1 MSLLN
6 EPISLQA
13 LGGLFFLTFLSH
25 GLLLLNKGIY
35 WDSWILRK
43 WVEKKEW
50 RTMKVF
56 YREVGMPFF
65 YYVHRAFNLSPN
77 SIWLYRLACFLS
89 LWSTSALVF
98 LICHN
103 FSPLDEWQSFFIAA
117 MMLMIPIQDMALEF
131 CVTVQYVLT
140 QTLFYC
146 AILLCFSLTNLDWGL
161 DYLLLRSLMIIL
173 FLMSFNMNSLL
184 VFYGAFVFYFF
195 VYQYLSL
202 NQNIPSLALSNLD
215 LFSLPFVFW
224 FLKNKH
230 SPKSGHHKNYNK
242 ISLKFSQIRASYK
255 SLVVDLFL
263 PFLKKIYASS
273 IPALSLLALL
283 HFSGLMSIGLENDS
297 QPQSMPALTLTF
309 LIGSLLLLAATL
321 PYSLT
326 RQVFGYTGWET
337 KNNLL
342 LPLPLS
348 IIAWSLI
355 ACFLQSQALSLYF
368 QSFLLL
374 IFLLLCVDKHLLLIS
389 IWGKQEALLEIYA
402 KEPAI
407 KNSSI
412 IGIHDEHPI
421 QYGHLHTH
429 PEYHSNAMA
438 FLFSR
443 LFGKL
448 NKIGY
453 QRFSSNLTELPKHT
467 IEELKSGLAQ
477 NLIGFD
483 ESGGQCIIRLSS
495 PERIPSFRKLAIFF
509 LLKRLESHK
518 KATAF
523 VKSYIDYQ
531 VFVITPK
538 CQQT

>member
-6 EPISLQA
+6 EPISVQA
-13 LGGLFFLTFLSH
+13 LCGLFSLTFLSH
-25 GLLLLNKGIY
+25 GLILLNKGIY

-50 RTMKVF
+50 RAMKVF
-56 YREVGMPFF
+56 YRAVGMPFF
-65 YYVHRAFNLSPN
+65 YYVHRSFNLSPN
-77 SIWLYRLACFLS
+77 SIWLYRLVCFLS

-103 FSPLDEWQSFFIAA
+103 FSPLDQWQSFFIAA
-117 MMLMIPIQDMALEF
+117 MMLMFPIQDMALEF

-146 AILLCFSLTNLDWGL
+146 AILLCFSLNDLNWGI

-202 NQNIPSLALSNLD
+202 DQNISSLALSNLD

-224 FLKNKH
+224 FLKNKY
-230 SPKSGHHKNYNK
+230 SPKSGYYENYNK
-242 ISLKFSQIRASYK
+242 ILLRFSQIRASYK
-255 SLVVDLFL
+255 SLVVDLFF
-263 PFLKKIYASS
+263 PFLKKVCAWS
-273 IPALSLLALL
+273 IPALSLLAIL
-283 HFSGLMSIGLENDS
+283 HFSGLMSTVLGHDS
-297 QPQSMPALTLTF
+297 HPHSMLTLT
-309 LIGSLLLLAATL
+309 LGLLVGSLLLLAATL
-321 PYSLT
+321 PYSLVG
-326 RQVFGYTGWET
+326 QVFGYTGWET

-348 IIAWSLI
+348 IIAWSCI
-355 ACFLQSQALSLYF
+355 ACLLQSHEFSIYLQTLILI
-368 QSFLLL
+368 
-374 IFLLLCVDKHLLLIS
+374 IFLLLSVDKHLLLIS
-389 IWGKQEALLEIYA
+389 IWAKQEALLEIYA
-402 KEPAI
+402 KEPAV

-429 PEYHSNAMA
+429 PEYHFGAMT
-438 FLFSR
+438 FIFWF

-453 QRFSSNLTELPKHT
+453 QRFSSKLTELPKHS
-467 IEELKSGLAQ
+467 IDELKNGLAQ
-477 NLIGFD
+477 NLIDFD
-483 ESGGQCIIRLSS
+483 ETKGQCIIRLSA
-495 PERIPSFRKLAIFF
+495 PERIPSFRKLAYFF
-509 LLKRLESHK
+509 ILKRLTSPK

-538 CQQT
+538 CQ

>member
-13 LGGLFFLTFLSH
+13 LCGLFSLTFLSH

-56 YREVGMPFF
+56 YRAVGMPFF
-65 YYVHRAFNLSPN
+65 YYVHRSFNLSPN
-77 SIWLYRLACFLS
+77 SIWLYRLVCFIS

-103 FSPLDEWQSFFIAA
+103 FSPLDQWQSFFIAA
-117 MMLMIPIQDMALEF
+117 MMLMFPIQDMALEF

-146 AILLCFSLTNLDWGL
+146 AILLCFSLNDLNWGL

-195 VYQYLSL
+195 VSQYLSL
-202 NQNIPSLALSNLD
+202 DQNISSLALSNLD

-224 FLKNKH
+224 FLKNKY
-230 SPKSGHHKNYNK
+230 SPKSGYYENYNK
-242 ISLKFSQIRASYK
+242 ILLTFSQIRASYK
-255 SLVVDLFL
+255 SLVVDLFF
-263 PFLKKIYASS
+263 PFLKKVCAWS
-273 IPALSLLALL
+273 IPALSLLAIL
-283 HFSGLMSIGLENDS
+283 HFSGLMSTVLGHDS
-297 QPQSMPALTLTF
+297 HPHSMLTLS
-309 LIGSLLLLAATL
+309 LGLLVGSLLLLAATL
-321 PYSLT
+321 PYSLVG
-326 RQVFGYTGWET
+326 QVFGYTGWET

-348 IIAWSLI
+348 IIAWSCI
-355 ACFLQSQALSLYF
+355 ACLLQSHEFSIYLQT
-368 QSFLLL
+368 FLLL

-389 IWGKQEALLEIYA
+389 IWAKQEALLEIYA
-402 KEPAI
+402 KEPAV

-429 PEYHSNAMA
+429 PEYHFGAMT
-438 FLFSR
+438 FIFWF

-453 QRFSSNLTELPKHT
+453 QRFSSKLT
-467 IEELKSGLAQ
+467 
-477 NLIGFD
+477 
-483 ESGGQCIIRLSS
+483 
-495 PERIPSFRKLAIFF
+495 
-509 LLKRLESHK
+509 
-518 KATAF
+518 
-523 VKSYIDYQ
+523 
-531 VFVITPK
+531 
-538 CQQT
+538 